1 MMKIFLYGP
10 SGSGKST
17 SGKLLAESLGIS
29 AIDLDTA
36 IEEQAGKGIPAIFQS
51 EGEAGFRRVE
61 GDVLG
66 KLVKGEQE
74 GIIMLGGGTLL
85 QKANRDLVEAAGPVI
100 CLRANQETLLQR
112 LNQDP
117 NKRPLLGQNILA
129 NLQALIRERGSHYDS
144 FERQLDTSQ
153 LSPEETVHELQV
165 VLGRFTIRGMGADY
179 PVRIKAGSLDQL
191 GEHLRA
197 INMKGPIALVGDGNT
212 AHLYGQHAKDS
223 LQHSGYEVSLLEIPA
238 GEEHKTLATVNEL
251 WQGFLRA
258 GLERGSTV
266 VALGG
271 GVVGDLAG
279 FAAATYLRGVAW
291 VNVPTTLL
299 AMVDSSLGGKT
310 GADLPQGKNL
320 IGAFHS
326 PQLVLADPELLRTL
340 TIREVRNGMAETIKH
355 GIIAD
360 PALYAL
366 CQKTDLQSLY
376 KNDALIRRSVGV
388 KARVIVADPYEKG
401 LRETLNFGHTIG
413 HGVEKASA
421 YRISHGE
428 AVAIGMVAE
437 TRLAEKIGLARVGLA
452 EAISETL
459 RQNGLPTSIP
469 ADLAR
474 DQILAAMQLDKKR
487 AAGKIRFALPE
498 DIGRVRSGV
507 IIENWQELLDL

>member
-1 MMKIFLYGP
+1 MTKIFLYGP

-17 SGKLLAESLGIS
+17 CGKLLAESLGIS
-29 AIDLDTA
+29 AIDLDAA
-36 IEEQAGKGIPAIFQS
+36 IEEQTGKGIPYIFQS
-51 EGEAGFRRVE
+51 EGEAGFRRIE
-61 GDVLG
+61 GEVLG
-66 KLVKGEQE
+66 KLVKGEQDCV
-74 GIIMLGGGTLL
+74 IMLGGGTLL
-85 QKANRDLVEAAGPVI
+85 QQANRELVEAAGPVI

-129 NLQALIRERGSHYDS
+129 NLQALIRERSSHYDS

-153 LSPEETVHELQV
+153 LSPEATVYELQV
-165 VLGRFTIRGMGADY
+165 ALGRFTIRGMGAGY
-179 PVRIKAGSLDQL
+179 PVRIEAGSLDRL
-191 GEHLRA
+191 GEHLCA
-197 INMKGPIALVGDGNT
+197 INMKGPIALVGDSNT
-212 AHLYGQHAKDS
+212 AHLYGQCAKDS
-223 LQHSGYEVSLLEIPA
+223 LQQSGYEVTLLEFPA

-251 WQGFLRA
+251 WQGFLQA

-326 PQLVLADPELLRTL
+326 PKLVLADPELLRTL
-340 TIREVRNGMAETIKH
+340 PIREVRNGMAETIKH

-366 CQKTDLQSLY
+366 CQKADLQYLY
-376 KNDALIRRSVGV
+376 KNDTLIRRSVGV

-437 TRLAEKIGLARVGLA
+437 TRLAEKIGLASVGLA
-452 EAISETL
+452 DAISETL
-459 RQNGLPTSIP
+459 YQNGLPTSIP
-469 ADLAR
+469 ADLERA
-474 DQILAAMQLDKKR
+474 QILAAMYLDKKR

-498 DIGRVRSGV
+498 DIGKVRSGV
-507 IIENWQELLDL
+507 IIENWQELLDI

>member
-1 MMKIFLYGP
+1 MSKIFLYGP

-17 SGKLLAESLGIS
+17 SGKLLAESLSIS

-36 IEEQAGKGIPAIFQS
+36 IEAQAGRGIPAIFQS
-51 EGEAGFRRVE
+51 EGEAGFRLIE
-61 GDVLG
+61 AEVLG
-66 KLVKGEQE
+66 TLLNAEQDCVL
-74 GIIMLGGGTLL
+74 MLGGGTLL
-85 QKANRDLVEAAGPVI
+85 GQANRELVEQAGPVI
-100 CLRANQETLLQR
+100 CLRAAPETLLRR

-117 NKRPLLGQNILA
+117 NKRPLLCQNLWE

-144 FERQLDTSQ
+144 FERQVDTSL

-165 VLGRFTIRGMGADY
+165 DLGRFNIRGMGADY
-179 PVRIKAGSLDQL
+179 PVHIEAGNLDRI

-212 AHLYGQHAKDS
+212 APLYGQRAVNS
-223 LQHSGYEVSLLEIPA
+223 LQASGFEVSLLQIPA
-238 GEEHKTLATVNEL
+238 GEEHKTLATISEL
-251 WQGFLRA
+251 WQGFLQA

-266 VALGG
+266 IALGG

-299 AMVDSSLGGKT
+299 AMVDAGLGGKT

-320 IGAFHS
+320 IGAFHA
-326 PQLVLADPELLRTL
+326 PRLVVADAELLQTL
-340 TIREVRNGMAETIKH
+340 PLNEVRNGMAETLKH

-360 PALYAL
+360 PVLYQMCRGVDFTNIYQNL
-366 CQKTDLQSLY
+366 
-376 KNDALIRRSVGV
+376 ALIRRSVGV
-388 KARVIVADPYEKG
+388 KVKVILADPYEKG

-421 YRISHGE
+421 YRVSHGE

-437 TRLAEKIGLARVGLA
+437 ARLAEKVGLA
-452 EAISETL
+452 KVGLADEIAATL
-459 RQNGLPTSIP
+459 NYAGLPTEIP
-469 ADLAR
+469 AGMQR
-474 DQILAAMQLDKKR
+474 EQILAAMYLDKKR

-498 DIGRVRSGV
+498 AIGKVHSGV
-507 IIENWQELLDL
+507 IVENWPELLDF